1 MFDAAHQKTTKG
13 RPAFLCAR
21 GALGNSIPYDA
32 SGSVTRVASTP
43 YTASYEL
50 CCSFYSLTVNLLA
63 ADGIC
68 SDIEGRPCL
77 WEHEHCR

>member
-1 MFDAAHQKTTKG
+1 MQHTRKRQKVV
-13 RPAFLCAR
+13 RPFYAPVEPWETL
-21 GALGNSIPYDA
+21 SITMP
-32 SGSVTRVASTP
+32 RTP

-50 CCSFYSLTVNLLA
+50 YCSFYSLTVNLLA

-68 SDIEGRPCL
+68 SDIEGGPCL